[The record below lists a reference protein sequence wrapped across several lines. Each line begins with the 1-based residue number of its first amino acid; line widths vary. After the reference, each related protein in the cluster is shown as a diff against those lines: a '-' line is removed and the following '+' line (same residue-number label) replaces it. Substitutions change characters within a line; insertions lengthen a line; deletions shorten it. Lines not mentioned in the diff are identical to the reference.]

1 MALQEQTLFGDV
13 DKEKKA
19 IERIK
24 SFAEMAEDNHENG
37 YYVAIS
43 GGKDSSTIQQLCIM
57 SGVKCEFVHNL
68 TTVDHHETNKFVHQ
82 EKQRVEKLGY
92 KFTISY
98 PTNSKGEHIS
108 MRSEIARKGFP
119 TRLQRWCCA
128 IFKEHGGDDRYVI
141 TGVRWSESVKRK
153 NRGTYE
159 TFTKNKEDRL
169 ILNNDN
175 DMKRQMTERCIKK
188 GKFVLNPIIDW
199 EDTDVWEFLKKYNLP
214 YNPLYDKGHKRIGC
228 VGCPMNTKN
237 GEEIEANP
245 QFKKMYMNAGA
256 KYLEYRASKGKEN
269 YGALENIE
277 TYYNWWIGKYKKP
290 VQNEDQVSFYEE
302 E

>member
-1 MALQEQTLFGDV
+1 MALQEQTLFGEV
-13 DKEKKA
+13 DKEQKA

-24 SFAEMAEDNHENG
+24 SFSAMAQDNHENG

-43 GGKDSSTIQQLCIM
+43 GGKDSSVIQQLCIM

-68 TTVDHHETNKFVHQ
+68 TTVDHPETIKFVRQ
-82 EKQRVEKLGY
+82 EKERVEKLGY

-108 MRSEIARKGFP
+108 MRSEIAKRGLP
-119 TRLQRWCCA
+119 SMMHRWCCA
-128 IFKEHGGDDRYVI
+128 IFKEREGGNRYVI
-141 TGVRWSESVKRK
+141 TGVRWSESAKRK
-153 NRGTYE
+153 NKRGAYE
-159 TFTKNKEDRL
+159 ILGKNKL

-199 EDTDVWEFLKKYNLP
+199 EDTDVWEFIKKYNLP
-214 YNPLYDKGHKRIGC
+214 YNPLYNKGHKRIGC
-228 VGCPMNTKN
+228 VGCPMSNKN
-237 GEEIEANP
+237 GEELEANP

-256 KYLEYRASKGKEN
+256 KYLAYKESKGKAVFESP
-269 YGALENIE
+269 EM
-277 TYYNWWIGKYKKP
+277 YYNWFTWKYKIP
-290 VQNEDQVSFYEE
+290 HQDESQMSFYEE
-302 E
+302 QDIL